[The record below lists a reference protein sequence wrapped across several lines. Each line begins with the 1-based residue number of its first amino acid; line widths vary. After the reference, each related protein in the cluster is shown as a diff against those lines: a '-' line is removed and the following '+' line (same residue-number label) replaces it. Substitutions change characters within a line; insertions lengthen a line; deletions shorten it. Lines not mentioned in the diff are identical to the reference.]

1 MAGGLSVTG
10 VSRRTEKAVRRQCA
24 PRGVRA
30 RRGHGEPGGAH
41 HSVPCRLALK
51 PHLATTPHVSPGGRP
66 HAVPGL
72 GPGPSAQ
79 NTGVRPCSSGGGA
92 GPAVLDPRSTPKTLC
107 SPNRA
112 PGHSRGGAGRQM
124 SPLPARLGD
133 SAQENLCGARL
144 VSLSCKDPC
153 VTRTHAKT
161 TCVSPHQGSPADH
174 ESPRGWVTPPAVM
187 GWAVGTCTGASGQTH

>member
-66 HAVPGL
+66 RAVPGL

-112 PGHSRGGAGRQM
+112 PGHSQGGAGRHV
-124 SPLPARLGD
+124 SFTCPSGGLSTGKPLRGEARFPVL
-133 SAQENLCGARL
+133 QRPLCD
-144 VSLSCKDPC
+144 KDPC
-153 VTRTHAKT
+153 KDDL
-161 TCVSPHQGSPADH
+161 C
-174 ESPRGWVTPPAVM
+174 EPPPGVP
-187 GWAVGTCTGASGQTH
+187 S